1 MVFSLTV
8 AATIIAVC
16 SGSTCNVYQANEK
29 ALAIPQSY
37 VCCNNTKAANS
48 ACNVKVY
55 STGENGFH
63 CSADGIGKEGQKHQA
78 SFECGSCL
86 KQQKCDEFSQNLE
99 HSSRN
104 RVKVF
109 KTCCASY
116 RDVVEEEKFSMVRK
130 ETNLS
135 SCGDGICGEDETPC
149 NCTADCDDDGEK
161 TTKCPTGQ

>member
-1 MVFSLTV
+1 MISLIV
-8 AATIIAVC
+8 AATIIVLC

-29 ALAIPQSY
+29 RLTIPQLY
-37 VCCNNTKAANS
+37 VCCNNTEATNS

-55 STGENGFH
+55 STDENKFH
-63 CSADGIGKEGQKHQA
+63 CSADGIGKEGGQKHHV

-86 KQQKCDEFSQNLE
+86 KQQKCDEFSQYLE

-116 RDVVEEEKFSMVRK
+116 DVVKEETFSIVRR
-130 ETNLS
+130 EAS
-135 SCGDGICGEDETPC
+135 SCGDGICDEDETPC
-149 NCTADCDDDGEK
+149 NCTADCDDGEK
-161 TTKCPTGQ
+161 ATNCTFNPTGQ